1 MTNDRLGEMFDI
13 YDTPNGLGTEISED
27 RITLRESMATT
38 INKALGLDS
47 KNKIKAEDLA
57 KIWSGA
63 IYIPMQIDAFGDNN
77 QHYSRSTTEINGK
90 IMDHKLEDVQLSENT
105 IKNGR

>member
-1 MTNDRLGEMFDI
+1 MLNDSWIDWSDA

-27 RITLRESMATT
+27 RTTLRESMATT

-47 KNKIKAEDLA
+47 KNKIQADDLT
-57 KIWSGA
+57 KIWAGA
-63 IYIPMQIDAFGDNN
+63 IYIPMQTDAFGDNN

-90 IMDHKLEDVQLSENT
+90 IMDHKLQDVQLSENT